1 MSQNYNSTKPRIST
15 GYPEG
20 GTVLSGEGTAGFTRV
35 ESWLTPER
43 LRNEFLFGIPLK
55 SSTTNQV
62 MSDDLLK
69 VFIRRAAAHL
79 EVKCKI
85 AVSPQQKFDRIE
97 FDRTKYLQGWNQ
109 LALKYGNVQSVEE
122 VAIRAVNSYNVQNG
136 VPIVDNV
143 QNTVPNQSEGSVLY
157 SVPLDWIDMSFA
169 NKGLLHFVP
178 LQTTFSSYGVVG
190 PSAGAA
196 APLFA
201 IFSQLQWIPSF
212 WAVKYTIGFTE
223 NSVPATVNQLIGNYA
238 AMEILSQLGPTIRS
252 SSQSVSL
259 DGASQST
266 SGPGYQLFVTRY
278 EQLQAQCQELED
290 LIKHRFGKGGV
301 FMSHI

>member
-1 MSQNYNSTKPRIST
+1 MSDDYSSTKPNVVKQ
-15 GYPEG
+15 YPEG
-20 GTVLSGEGTAGFTRV
+20 STSLSGEGVAGFTRV
-35 ESWLTPER
+35 EAWLTPER
-43 LRNEFLFGIPLK
+43 LKNEFLFGIPLVSLITK
-55 SSTTNQV
+55 EK

-69 VFIRRAAAHL
+69 TLIRKAAARVEL
-79 EVKCKI
+79 ECKI
-85 AVSPQQKFDRIE
+85 AVTPQQKFDRIE

-109 LALKYGNVQSVEE
+109 LQLKYGNVSSVEE
-122 VAIRAVNSYNVQNG
+122 VAIRAVNSQNVQQG
-136 VPIVDNV
+136 VTNVDFSL
-143 QNTVPNQSEGSVLY
+143 PNQQEGSTLY
-157 SVPLDWIDMSFA
+157 IVPLDWIDMSMA

-212 WAVKYTIGFTE
+212 WAVKYTIGFQE
-223 NSVPATVNQLIGNYA
+223 NSVPAPVNELIGDYA
-238 AMEILSQLGPTIRS
+238 AMEVLSMLGPLIRVT
-252 SSQSVSL
+252 SQSISL

-266 SGPGYQLFVTRY
+266 SGPGHQLYALRYQ
-278 EQLQAQCQELED
+278 QLQEQADNLKD
-290 LIKHRFGKGGV
+290 LIKRRFGKGAM